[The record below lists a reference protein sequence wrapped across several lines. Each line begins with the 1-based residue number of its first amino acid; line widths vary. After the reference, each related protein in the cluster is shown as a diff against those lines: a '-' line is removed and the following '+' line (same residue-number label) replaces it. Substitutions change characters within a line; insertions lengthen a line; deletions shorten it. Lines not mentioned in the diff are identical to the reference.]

1 MLSYNVKSHNIEIS
15 KDLIK
20 SVKLARQ
27 RYDMYL
33 EDEKK
38 KKEASEKDVL
48 ISHLNEDLA
57 KVKTKKGSLEKNV
70 WIQRET
76 MELIDV
82 EEDDP
87 AAKSLQ
93 RSCSEMSEEGRWC

>member
-38 KKEASEKDVL
+38 KKETSEKDVL

-57 KVKTKKGSLEKNV
+57 KVKTKKGSLEKKHV

-82 EEDDP
+82 AEDNP
-87 AAKSLQ
+87 AAKSLK
-93 RSCSEMSEEGRWC
+93 RSCSEMKGRWC

>member
-82 EEDDP
+82 AEDNP
-87 AAKSLQ
+87 AAKSFK
-93 RSCSEMSEEGRWC
+93 RSCNEMSEEGRWC